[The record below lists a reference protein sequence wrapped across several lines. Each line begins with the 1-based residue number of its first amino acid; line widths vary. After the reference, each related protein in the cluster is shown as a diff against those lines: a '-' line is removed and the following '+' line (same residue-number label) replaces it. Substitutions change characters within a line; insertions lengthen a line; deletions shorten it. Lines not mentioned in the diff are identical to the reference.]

1 MCAGG
6 GLHTAMG
13 AGGGWL
19 AAVGFLGCWLS
30 FALVSLNYS
39 LGLPAF
45 DGAEK
50 WIEEQHGE
58 AVSC

>member
-50 WIEEQHGE
+50 WI
-58 AVSC
+58 